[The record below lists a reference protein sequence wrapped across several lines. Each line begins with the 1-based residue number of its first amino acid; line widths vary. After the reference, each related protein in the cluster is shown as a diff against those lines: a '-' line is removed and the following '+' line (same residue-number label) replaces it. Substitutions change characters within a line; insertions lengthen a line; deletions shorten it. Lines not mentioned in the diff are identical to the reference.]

1 MVAHAISPRGLD
13 DELLLEIGFLLPQ
26 KHRAT
31 MAAVSRHFHRVFME
45 CLYRDPNPFAM
56 KALSSRN
63 ETLGPHPASYVR
75 NLTLRNHGEETPEAF
90 HEQILQIFANIQAHA
105 PKNVYLKSLSICGH
119 RTVSLNALFPGDIPP
134 FLRSL

>member
-1 MVAHAISPRGLD
+1 MVAHAISPRGLA

-90 HEQILQIFANIQAHA
+90 HEQILQNG
-105 PKNVYLKSLSICGH
+105 S
-119 RTVSLNALFPGDIPP
+119 
-134 FLRSL
+134 